1 MRGGGRRCGAAGR
14 LRGQAFVWFAL
25 FLPAFVLGLLLLWDY
40 LLTSRDVVMTAA
52 ALDLAV
58 HAGVQAG
65 GVDPDGRFVPD
76 PAAGEGLVRE
86 VFGANDRV
94 GAELVRVACGDGPP
108 TCRAEAR
115 VWSRGLV
122 LPRYGVVVG
131 AEAVGEPGVRAG
143 GD

>member
-52 ALDLAV
+52 APDLAV

-76 PAAGEGLVRE
+76 PAGVGGGGVG
-86 VFGANDRV
+86 FGATDRV